1 MECIRVAQVDP
12 GLSRRHNLDVPFTI
26 AHAAAALPLRRT
38 RFIQSA
44 VVIGCLVPDFEY
56 FVRLAPRAGGNH
68 TFSHTLPGLF
78 AIDLPLGFAIFWLFH
93 RYAKKSLWAW
103 FPNAIRERVNLDPS
117 TSTFKG
123 AARPALV
130 LASVFVG
137 AAIHILW
144 DSFTHTS
151 FWPYSHLRFLSD
163 TVSLPITG
171 SVVMFR
177 LLQTASSV
185 LGTLVVLIWIVQ
197 RLIRAPISAPGV
209 GNTRTQRQGDLI
221 FVSAIALTGGAL
233 RAFHGLRPPNATHR
247 IPLFIAEAAI
257 TAITLLFI
265 LSIIFG
271 FLRDRTGSPTRTA

>member
-1 MECIRVAQVDP
+1 M
-12 GLSRRHNLDVPFTI
+12 
-26 AHAAAALPLRRT
+26 RRT

-56 FVRLAPRAGGNH
+56 FVRLGPRAGDGH

-78 AIDLPLGFAIFWLFH
+78 AIDLPLGFVIFWLFH

-103 FPNAIRERVNLDPS
+103 FPKAIRQRVNLDPS
-117 TSTFKG
+117 TSTLKG
-123 AARPALV
+123 AAQPALV
-130 LASVFVG
+130 LASILLG
-137 AAIHILW
+137 AATHILW

-151 FWPYSHLRFLSD
+151 FWPFSHLHFLSY
-163 TVSLPITG
+163 TVSLPIAG
-171 SVVMFR
+171 SVTIVN

-185 LGTLVVLIWIVQ
+185 LGTLAVLIWILR
-197 RLIRAPISAPGV
+197 RLLRAPISPPSV
-209 GNTRTQRQGDLI
+209 GNTRTDRQRDLI

-247 IPLFIAEAAI
+247 ISLFVAESAI
-257 TAITLLFI
+257 TAITLFFI

-271 FLRDRTGSPTRTA
+271 FLRDRTGSPTQTA